1 MASLVGSP
9 WARIRVLPELPAPLF
24 RRGFAAKPYIS
35 IRWRN
40 LSVSASSANAGPTEG
55 EVRVRFAPSPTG
67 NLHVGGA
74 RTALFNYLFARC
86 VLARFLNRLMR
97 EYVILCA
104 KSTGPS
110 VGGDY
115 GPYRQSERNS
125 LYKEYAEKLLESG
138 AVYRCFCSN
147 EVIYGNFFTRMAS

>member
-97 EYVILCA
+97 
-104 KSTGPS
+104 G
-110 VGGDY
+110 VG
-115 GPYRQSERNS
+115 
-125 LYKEYAEKLLESG
+125 
-138 AVYRCFCSN
+138 
-147 EVIYGNFFTRMAS
+147 